1 MNISR
6 CFALLA
12 VCAIAV
18 ACGGKP
24 FDVRVQPRVEPET
37 ISAPGV
43 SGPLSVRAS
52 AVWDEAWLLENFDA
66 NLILAHVLAVRA
78 EIANTGTEPIA
89 AKKLDLS
96 ASDAEG
102 RVFKVLDAKRARK
115 AIEGYYSI
123 AVSSKTGE
131 AQYKEDFAANA
142 LDLKTPLA
150 PGERRQGFLFFA
162 IPPEVGGQ
170 VPVRL
175 VVASKRAGA
184 RVEIALD

>member
-1 MNISR
+1 MRIVP
-6 CFALLA
+6 LLYL
-12 VCAIAV
+12 VVICASV

-24 FDVRVQPRVEPET
+24 FNVRVQPRVEPEA

-66 NLILAHVLAVRA
+66 NLILARVLAVRA
-78 EIANTGTEPIA
+78 EIENTGAEPIA
-89 AKKLDLS
+89 AKKLALS

-102 RVFKVLDAKRARK
+102 RVFEVLDAKRARK
-115 AIEGYYSI
+115 AIEKYYSI
-123 AVSSKTGE
+123 AVSSQSGE
-131 AQYKEDFAANA
+131 KQYREDFAANA
-142 LDLKTPLA
+142 LDLKTPIA
-150 PGERRQGFLFFA
+150 PGERRQGFLFLA
-162 IPPEVGGQ
+162 IPPEAGGH